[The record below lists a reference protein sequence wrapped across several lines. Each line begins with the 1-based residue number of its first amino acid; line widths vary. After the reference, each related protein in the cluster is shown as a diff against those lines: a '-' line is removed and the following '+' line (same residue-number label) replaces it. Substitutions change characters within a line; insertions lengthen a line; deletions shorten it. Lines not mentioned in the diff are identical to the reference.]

1 LIEVAAGIF
10 EKQGLVFAAR
20 RKAGKHLAGYWEFPG
35 GKIEQNETPAECLCR
50 ELEEEFEVSVEVGDF
65 VGSSVYDYGEKV
77 IRLLAYKVAHLS
89 GEFTLHDHDEFC
101 WLPLHRLSELRWA
114 PADVPLVEKY
124 VALSSTASY
133 YSSNAQDYINETLN
147 LEMKEA
153 FELFIPEMTPC
164 GNVLDIGCGSGRD
177 SLYFIEQGFMVTP
190 IDGCP
195 EMSRLASSVIGQ
207 PVESK
212 QFQSI
217 SDIDK
222 YNGIWANASLLH
234 CPKSE
239 IKHVFQKL
247 IAALKLGGVWFMSFK
262 VGEGEQFDDRGR
274 FFNNY
279 SEQSLKTLIG
289 SFDELVLQSIWLSKS
304 ERPNGAQ
311 EWINAIV
318 CKREITK

>member
-1 LIEVAAGIF
+1 MIEVTAGIF
-10 EKQGLVFAAR
+10 EKDGLVFAAR

-35 GKIEQNETPAECLCR
+35 GKIEQNETPQECLRR
-50 ELEEEFEVSVEVGDF
+50 ELEEEFEVTVEVGDF
-65 VGSSVYDYGEKV
+65 VGSSIYDYGEKV
-77 IRLLAYKVAHLS
+77 IRLMAYKVKHLS

-101 WLPLHRLSELRWA
+101 WLPLQRLSELRWA

-147 LEMKEA
+147 LEMREA
-153 FELFIPEMTPC
+153 FELFIPELQPG

-177 SLYFIEQGFMVTP
+177 SLFFIQQGFLVKP

-195 EMSRLASSVIGQ
+195 EMSRLASSVIGI
-207 PVESK
+207 PVETK

-217 SDIDK
+217 SDTDK
-222 YNGIWANASLLH
+222 YDGIWANASLLH

-239 IKHVFQKL
+239 IKNVFKRL

-262 VGEGEQFDDRGR
+262 VGEGEQFDARGR

-279 SEQSLKTLIG
+279 TEHSLKTLIN
-289 SFDELVLQSIWLSKS
+289 SFDELVLQNMWVSKS
-304 ERPNGAQ
+304 EIPNGTQ
-311 EWINAIV
+311 EWVNAIV
-318 CKREITK
+318 SKREVTS